1 MEILDIN
8 NITCNNIFFKKINR
22 NLSKPLYFGKDFIFS
37 TPIMKCAFGLE
48 EYKNNHYIKLQFDG
62 NLENH
67 SPFFDF
73 IKKLEYFF
81 KSYFKTNA
89 IATQIRK
96 YKNYDPL
103 LVLKVPV
110 KKMKSGGQHF
120 NVDIEDDKLTTI
132 HDIKKGMLLRCI
144 LSVNNVWHN
153 DKLTSYKLT
162 IKKIIIT
169 T

>member
-1 MEILDIN
+1 
-8 NITCNNIFFKKINR
+8 
-22 NLSKPLYFGKDFIFS
+22 
-37 TPIMKCAFGLE
+37 
-48 EYKNNHYIKLQFDG
+48 
-62 NLENH
+62 
-67 SPFFDF
+67 
-73 IKKLEYFF
+73 
-81 KSYFKTNA
+81 
-89 IATQIRK
+89 
-96 YKNYDPL
+96 
-103 LVLKVPV
+103 
-110 KKMKSGGQHF
+110 MKSGGQHF